1 MPYGYGRLIEQL
13 NKQSERVIFLGDG
26 VPVYK
31 AMIEE
36 KMTAPYV
43 FAPAQMNRQRA
54 SCVAALG
61 MKALTERLYR
71 SKSPACRR
79 ICTGYLRNPRQKDS
93 GRQRLH
99 QTDRQENF
107 REILIT
113 VYYKNW
119 EKEINVCK

>member
-1 MPYGYGRLIEQL
+1 MDMGELIEQL

-61 MKALTERLYR
+61 MKALTEGYTGAEKLHRR
-71 SKSPACRR
+71 KRPAGRR
-79 ICTGYLRNPRQKDS
+79 ICT
-93 GRQRLH
+93 RLPA
-99 QTDRQENF
+99 
-107 REILIT
+107 
-113 VYYKNW
+113 
-119 EKEINVCK
+119 